1 MKILK
6 PILYASRT
14 ESVQKEKTL
23 PVSKTNF
30 LSKMK
35 IQSFS
40 LRVIAFLVF
49 AVFVATE
56 VRAQSYGQLLTVN
69 DIGDSTDAVPG
80 DGLCLDAGGKCT
92 IRAAIQEANSA
103 PNQDAIIFNLPG
115 IAVIDLSLGEL
126 AINSNLYI
134 IGPGARRLFIQR
146 SHIADADF
154 RVFHIGQN
162 AGTGI
167 NLRGFSISNG
177 RAALGGGLYIESGNT
192 VNLTDLAIN
201 GHSAGAGGAIANA
214 GTLNMTRSSVS
225 GNAALTT
232 LGNQSSL
239 GGGLINLD
247 ANSKATISD
256 STITMN
262 SSVSGGGI
270 FNNGTLLLIN
280 DTLTGNSATNR
291 GASTSNEPGAVT
303 HVLNTIIGR
312 DLNAS
317 SLAGAFV
324 SLGNNIITD
333 ARNATGFTNG
343 VSGDQ
348 VSSDN
353 SINPLLGDFNYN
365 GGQTLNLPLL
375 AGSVA
380 INQGNSC
387 VVTATCPAPVPNN
400 FVLRYDQRKNYSRQ
414 AGGGVDVGAF
424 EYNAGVLTSN
434 ASFGIIGVART
445 RLFGSLG
452 ILTRA
457 TTSEKQYRIATSFG
471 SFAFQNII
479 DRDPYI
485 LEIKS
490 KRAGL
495 SSLLVLD
502 FDNLGIPFPLRSNR
516 LFGDIE
522 FTEQP

>member
-1 MKILK
+1 
-6 PILYASRT
+6 
-14 ESVQKEKTL
+14 
-23 PVSKTNF
+23 
-30 LSKMK
+30 MK
-35 IQSFS
+35 IQYFT
-40 LRVIAFLVF
+40 LCLIAFLVF
-49 AVFVATE
+49 GVFVVTE
-56 VRAQSYGQLLTVN
+56 ARAQPQGQLLTVN
-69 DIGDSTDAVPG
+69 DSADSTDIRPG
-80 DGLCLDAGGKCT
+80 DGLCLDANGNCT

-103 PNQDAIIFNLPG
+103 PNQDVIIFNLPG

-126 AINSNLYI
+126 MINSNLYI

-146 SHIADADF
+146 NHSAGADF

-162 AGTGI
+162 AGAGI

-177 RAALGGGLYIESGNT
+177 RAALGGGILIERGNT
-192 VNLTDLAIN
+192 VNLIDLAIN
-201 GHSAGAGGAIANA
+201 GHAAGAGGAIANA

-256 STITMN
+256 STFTMN
-262 SSVSGGGI
+262 SSLSGGGI

-280 DTLTGNSATNR
+280 DTITNNSAAQR
-291 GASTSNEPGAVT
+291 GASIANEPGGVA

-317 SLAGAFV
+317 SLVGNFI

-333 ARNATGFTNG
+333 ARNTTGFTNG

-348 VSSDN
+348 VSNDN
-353 SINPLLGDFNYN
+353 SINPLLGDFNHN
-365 GGQTLNLPLL
+365 GGQTFNFPLL

-380 INQGNSC
+380 IDQGNGC
-387 VVTATCPAPVPNN
+387 IVTATCTAPVPNN
-400 FVLRYDQRKNYSRQ
+400 FRLRYDQRKNYSRQ

-424 EYNAGVLTSN
+424 EYSAGALS
-434 ASFGIIGVART
+434 SIGGIGIFGGGP

-457 TTSEKQYRIATSFG
+457 TTNEKQYRISNSFG
-471 SFAFQNII
+471 NFAFQNLV

-495 SSLLVLD
+495 SSLMILD
-502 FDNLGIPFPLRSNR
+502 FDSLGIPFPVRSNQP
-516 LFGDIE
+516 FVNIE

>member
-1 MKILK
+1 
-6 PILYASRT
+6 
-14 ESVQKEKTL
+14 
-23 PVSKTNF
+23 
-30 LSKMK
+30 MK
-35 IQSFS
+35 IQNLF
-40 LRVIAFLVF
+40 LCVIAFLGF
-49 AVFVATE
+49 AILAVTE
-56 VRAQSYGQLLTVN
+56 IRAQPHGRLLTVN
-69 DIGDSTDAVPG
+69 DSSDSNDASPG
-80 DGLCLDAGGKCT
+80 DGLCLDANGKCT

-103 PNQDAIIFNLPG
+103 PSQDVIIFNLPG

-146 SHIADADF
+146 SHGAGADF
-154 RVFHIGQN
+154 RIFHIGQN
-162 AGTGI
+162 TRVAV
-167 NLRGFSISNG
+167 NLRGFSMSSG
-177 RAALGGGLYIESGNT
+177 RASLGGGLYIESGNT
-192 VNLTDLAIN
+192 VNLTDLVIS

-225 GNAALTT
+225 NNAALTT

-247 ANSKATISD
+247 ANSRATISD
-256 STITMN
+256 STFTMN
-262 SSVSGGGI
+262 SSTSGGGI
-270 FNNGTLLLIN
+270 FNNGILLLIN
-280 DTLTGNSATNR
+280 DTLTNNSATNR
-291 GASTSNEPGAVT
+291 GASIANEPGGGV

-312 DLNAS
+312 DVNTS
-317 SLAGAFV
+317 SLAGAFT
-324 SLGNNIITD
+324 SLGSNIITD
-333 ARNATGFTNG
+333 ARNADGFTNS

-348 VSSDN
+348 VSNDN

-365 GGQTLNLPLL
+365 GGQTFNFPLL
-375 AGSVA
+375 PGSVA
-380 INQGNSC
+380 IDRGNSC

-414 AGGGVDVGAF
+414 IGGGVDVGAF
-424 EYNAGVLTSN
+424 EYNAGALSSN
-434 ASFGIIGVART
+434 GALGIGSGRT

-457 TTSEKQYRIATSFG
+457 TTNEKQYRIGNMSG
-471 SFAFQNII
+471 SFAFQNLI

-495 SSLLVLD
+495 SSLLVLEL
-502 FDNLGIPFPLRSNR
+502 DNLGIPFPVKSSQP
-516 LFGDIE
+516 FGSLE
-522 FTEQP
+522 FIEQP